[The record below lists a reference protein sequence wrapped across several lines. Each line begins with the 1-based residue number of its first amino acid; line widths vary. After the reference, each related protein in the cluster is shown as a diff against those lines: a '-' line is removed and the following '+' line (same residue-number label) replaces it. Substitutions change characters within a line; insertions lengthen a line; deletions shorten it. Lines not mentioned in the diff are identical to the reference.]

1 MLHWTIFVLIFANA
15 TFGGWM
21 EDADGPAK
29 LNYFQL
35 HKSVG
40 ITVLV
45 LSLFRLGWRI
55 THPWPPFP
63 DAMATWERVFARSTH
78 ILFCMLMIGVPLLGW
93 AAASAGGAPEV
104 PLYGGAG
111 PEPSIER
118 ERRSF
123 RGARRP
129 AQSNGHG
136 DLRRA
141 RTTCPGRAQA
151 SFFLDRD
158 EVLSLGEFHLR
169 RGAPPRR
176 ACRWR
181 RWAAAYS
188 RCASPSDWVTGKSTS
203 NI

>member
-1 MLHWTIFVLIFANA
+1 MQESRSRYSTVSMMLHWTIFVLIFANA

-63 DAMATWERVFARSTH
+63 DAMATWERVLARSTH
-78 ILFCMLMIGVPLLGW
+78 ILFYMLMIGVPLLGW

-104 PLYGGAG
+104 PLYGAVPAPNLPLSENEDLSEALGGLHKAMVKAIYVVLGLHVLGALK
-111 PEPSIER
+111 
-118 ERRSF
+118 
-123 RGARRP
+123 
-129 AQSNGHG
+129 HH
-136 DLRRA
+136 
-141 RTTCPGRAQA
+141 
-151 SFFLDRD
+151 FLDRD
-158 EVLSLGEFHLR
+158 EVLSRMLPLFR
-169 RGAPPRR
+169 RR
-176 ACRWR
+176 
-181 RWAAAYS
+181 
-188 RCASPSDWVTGKSTS
+188 
-203 NI
+203 